1 MVAIRGG
8 IAMAFFKRD
17 LSPVERFEQALKDK
31 QAARR
36 KLAERVSAAEAVV
49 SEKRAA
55 AERLAVAGAANARL
69 ERAEAAMRAVEERAR
84 TLRAE
89 LADVDEHIVSAERA
103 LAEAKA
109 QRDRDHVADG
119 IEAMAAS
126 IAQAV
131 PGFDAGAAALV
142 AAVTRSATSIPEAA
156 RFSASVDAVR
166 REVLSAAELVCFEL
180 RSAAVRTRVGN
191 TNVASPAALEPE
203 QPPFP
208 EIERQLIYTL
218 NPLLWREGSEVRRVP
233 AFALVGLPRHLLP
246 VALSHQ
252 HVDYMNARRVQTLMH
267 VHGSGQLAGDLN
279 PDDPQLVDLDALAA
293 FGKESVQADVA

>member
-17 LSPVERFEQALKDK
+17 LSPVERFEQALKEK

-36 KLAERVSAAEAVV
+36 KLAERVSAAESVV

-55 AERLAVAGAANARL
+55 AERLAVAGAANTRL
-69 ERAEAAMRAVEERAR
+69 DRAEAAMRAVEERAR

-131 PGFDAGAAALV
+131 PGFEAGAATLV
-142 AAVTRSATSIPEAA
+142 AAVTRSAMSIPEAA

-191 TNVASPAALEPE
+191 TNVASPAAPEPE

-233 AFALVGLPRHLLP
+233 AFTLVGLPRHLLP

>member
-8 IAMAFFKRD
+8 IAMAFFKRE

-31 QAARR
+31 QTARR
-36 KLAERVSAAEAVV
+36 NLAERVSAAEVVV
-49 SEKRAA
+49 SEKRVA
-55 AERLAVAGAANARL
+55 AERLAVAGAATTRL

-109 QRDRDHVADG
+109 QRDRDQVADG

-191 TNVASPAALEPE
+191 TNVASPAAPEPE
-203 QPPFP
+203 QPPLP

-293 FGKESVQADVA
+293 FGKEGVQADVA